1 MSPVLVVGAARSDER
16 LPDIEEE
23 MLKEVPHRGEA
34 ARFTIQSRGR
44 HDRHAAGLDLTFL
57 RVGNR
62 ACSGS
67 ITRR

>member
-34 ARFTIQSRGR
+34 ARFTIQSRDATTGTPQ
-44 HDRHAAGLDLTFL
+44 DW
-57 RVGNR
+57 
-62 ACSGS
+62 
-67 ITRR
+67 I